1 MEFKCEDRGRGLLRR
16 RSTLTVSC
24 LAGAIGAVVA
34 SPGSGQQ
41 VLWEQVGFEPNEM
54 RISLFEALGDLDGDG
69 FKEFMY
75 LAVQGS
81 NVVIR
86 SGQDGHV
93 IKGHQLH
100 IVNGTTTGFGASL
113 EDIGL
118 FDGDAVPDYAIS
130 AMSYAGTALTQGMVF
145 LYSGATHEPILRIF
159 EGVPGEGLGRQVVS
173 LGDVNGDG
181 VGDLGVSTLYGFKY
195 RLYLGP
201 DATLYREHSDFPM
214 TGKNMASYGDWDG
227 DGCDDYLV
235 GEKNYGGVAFAAG
248 RVMLL
253 SGRTGEMLLS
263 MEADQEGRQAGYSVC
278 RGGDWDGDGVEDVVA
293 GAPGT
298 SLLQNT
304 SYNSGVYVFSGA
316 DGLILHFFDGEEY
329 CDQNSAFGWSVS
341 SGRDVNGDGVPD
353 LIVGAPLEPWT
364 SGNPFGVRG
373 SAFVFSGATRELLWE
388 YKGSQGG
395 ERTGMQVALIADHDL
410 DGLDDWMV
418 LSPDYDATPATS
430 GMEEGRFTIFA
441 GAIGDLLDPCTGGP
455 NSVTSGAR
463 LGNSGSIGLSANDFE
478 LLLDEMPQN
487 TPAVIVHGRRIV
499 PPRPFGAGELCLAH
513 PLAVLGAVTTSN
525 TGGPADPGS
534 ATLPVDLTLP
544 PFSDGNDFLVPGETW
559 AFQALYRDQGVRN
572 SSNALE
578 ATFVP

>member
-1 MEFKCEDRGRGLLRR
+1 MQSTARTGRSSRVRKLSMLW
-16 RSTLTVSC
+16 
-24 LAGAIGAVVA
+24 LAGSIGVA
-34 SPGSGQQ
+34 SNSICLGQE
-41 VLWEQVGFEPNEM
+41 VLWDQVGFQPREM
-54 RISLFEALGDLDGDG
+54 ELYQFAQVGDLDGDG
-69 FKEFMY
+69 YKEVMY
-75 LAVQGS
+75 KAIHKSL
-81 NVVIR
+81 VVVR
-86 SGQDGHV
+86 SGRDGHL
-93 IKGHQLH
+93 IKEHQLH
-100 IVNGTTTGFGASL
+100 IVNGFSTGFGSSIV
-113 EDIGL
+113 DIGH
-118 FDGDAVPDYAIS
+118 FDGDDVPDYAVS
-130 AMSYAGTALTQGMVF
+130 APLYSGTALNEGVVF
-145 LYSGATHEPILRIF
+145 LYSGATHEPILRMF
-159 EGVPGEGLGRQVVS
+159 EGVAGEGFGWQVVF
-173 LGDVNGDG
+173 LGDVSGDG
-181 VGDLGVSTLYGFKY
+181 IGDLGVAALHGFKY

-201 DATLYREHSDFPM
+201 DATLYREHSDFQIS
-214 TGKNMASYGDWDG
+214 GKSMASYGDWDG
-227 DGCDDYLV
+227 DGCNDYLV

-248 RVMLL
+248 RVMLF

-278 RGGDWDGDGVEDVVA
+278 RGGDWNGDGAEDVVA